1 MLSVWSNSYVTY
13 KNCNPFQAFKKE
25 PPNSTKNLPI
35 TYGQTKVISTSKMTE
50 KFTNANALQSTKRKL
65 DEKNLDEDESLK
77 RQKISDNKLSGIDD
91 ILNIYETSTRSRV
104 DLGSLPTSSASSSSS
119 SEQSQESDFT
129 TSCYFSSSAK
139 TKSSFKSP
147 ILNKVI
153 KRSFYRL

>member
-13 KNCNPFQAFKKE
+13 KSCNPFQAFKKE
-25 PPNSTKNLPI
+25 TQNSTKILPI

-50 KFTNANALQSTKRKL
+50 KFTNTNVLQSTKRKL
-65 DEKNLDEDESLK
+65 DEKNIDEDESLK

-91 ILNIYETSTRSRV
+91 ILNIYETSARV
-104 DLGSLPTSSASSSSS
+104 RTDLGSLPTSSSSSSSS
-119 SEQSQESDFT
+119 SEQSQETDFT

-147 ILNKVI
+147 ILNKVN
-153 KRSFYRL
+153 KRSFYSY